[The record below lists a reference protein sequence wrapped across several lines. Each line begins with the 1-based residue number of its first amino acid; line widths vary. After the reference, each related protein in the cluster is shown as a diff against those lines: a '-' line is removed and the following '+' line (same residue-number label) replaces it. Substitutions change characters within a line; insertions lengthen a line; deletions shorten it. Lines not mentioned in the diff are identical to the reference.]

1 MGEGHSHGDGIPSA
15 AGRHRKPLYASLALT
30 LTYMTAEIVGGI
42 WTGSLALIADAA
54 HMATDAGGLALAL
67 FAIHFAQKAANSKK
81 TYGYLRTEILAAL
94 VNAVVLL
101 LLTIYIL
108 YEAYLRLLAPPEVLG
123 GPMLAVAAVGLVV
136 NLISMRLLSAG
147 SSESLNVQGAYFEVF
162 SDMLGSLGV
171 IAAAL
176 IVMYTGWTLAD
187 PIIGAAIGLFI
198 IPRTWGLLNQAVHVL
213 MEGVPANVKLPALE
227 SDLLQIPGVISVHDL
242 HVWTIT
248 SGVNSLTVHLV
259 VADMMSSAAVLQ
271 AAKRVLH
278 DKFKIDHVTIQVE
291 DEAIRSAEP
300 ALSI

>member
-1 MGEGHSHGDGIPSA
+1 MGEGHSHTGGIPSA
-15 AGRHRKPLYASLALT
+15 AGRHRKPLYAALALT
-30 LTYMTAEIVGGI
+30 LTYMTAEVVGGI

-67 FAIHFAQKAANSKK
+67 FAIYFAQKAANSQK

-101 LLTIYIL
+101 LLTVYIL
-108 YEAYLRLLAPPEVLG
+108 YEAYQRFLVPPEILG

-136 NLISMRLLSAG
+136 NLISMKLLSAG

-176 IVMYTGWTLAD
+176 IVMFTGWTLAD
-187 PIIGAAIGLFI
+187 PIIGAGIGLFI
-198 IPRTWGLLNQAVHVL
+198 IPRTWRLLNQAVHIL
-213 MEGVPANVKLPALE
+213 MEGVPSDVKVPELEKALQ
-227 SDLLQIPGVISVHDL
+227 QISGVTAVHDL

-248 SGVNSLTVHLV
+248 SGVNSLTAHLV
-259 VADMMSSAAVLQ
+259 VADMQDAAAVLK
-271 AAKRVLH
+271 AAKLILE
-278 DKFKIDHVTIQVE
+278 DKFEIHHATIQVE
-291 DEAIRSAEP
+291 DEAIRGAETTLP
-300 ALSI
+300 I